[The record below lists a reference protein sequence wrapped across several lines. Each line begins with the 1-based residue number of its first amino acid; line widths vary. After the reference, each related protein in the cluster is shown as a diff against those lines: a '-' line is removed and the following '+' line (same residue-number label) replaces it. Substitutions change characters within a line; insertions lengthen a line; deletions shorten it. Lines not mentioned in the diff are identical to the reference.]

1 MEKGKVKERDFSV
14 ELGSKSDLK
23 NISMANGA
31 HGDSVL
37 VEGTIG
43 GLKQIGFAEGIV
55 MEVVGSKGTLRINVT
70 EAEIRGKVTRETART
85 SE

>member
-23 NISMANGA
+23 SISMANGA

-70 EAEIRGKVTRETART
+70 EAEIRGKVTRETERT